1 MDILIIHFT
10 LLRLNCEIPAL
21 ATNSAV
27 SPIESEATIILI
39 FPLLL
44 TYSLYNATNNLA
56 IVVLEILPITSYF

>member
-39 FPLLL
+39 FHYFSPILYIMLL
-44 TYSLYNATNNLA
+44 
-56 IVVLEILPITSYF
+56 IT